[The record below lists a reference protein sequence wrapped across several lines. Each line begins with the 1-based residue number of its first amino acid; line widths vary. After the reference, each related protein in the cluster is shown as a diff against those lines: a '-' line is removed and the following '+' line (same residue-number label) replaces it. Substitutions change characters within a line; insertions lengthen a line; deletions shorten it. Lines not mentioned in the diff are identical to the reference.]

1 MQITRQRVRP
11 EVNIV
16 TKETCPACN
25 GTGKIQASI
34 LIADKL
40 EHDLA
45 HIATIQNVANIQIG
59 LHPYLHAYF
68 TQGLISQRMRWFF
81 KYYKWIK
88 LIRDSSLPVT
98 EYRFLD
104 ESGEEIELQQVK
116 SETE

>member
-34 LIADKL
+34 LVADKL
-40 EHDLA
+40 EKDLE
-45 HIATIQNVANIQIG
+45 HMATIQNVDKIHIG

-68 TQGLISQRMRWFF
+68 TTGLISRRVKWFF
-81 KYYKWIK
+81 KYTKWIR
-88 LIRDSSLPVT
+88 LIKDSSLPVT

-104 ESGEEIELQQVK
+104 ESGEEIELKVK